1 MPKGVRVQRRHACPR
16 PECLHELPEPLPT
29 DPSFDALATLPLV
42 RDHEERRCGGRACSL
57 GGEIL
62 AEDGARGRRQEYRHL
77 MPALALDPTQP
88 KIWRD
93 VSHIERRYL
102 APAEPPV
109 GHERK
114 NGALAYRALLQE
126 GSDRRPRGHGGYPR
140 FTTRARQLIQRIADQ
155 LVAANG
161 PPAEAAERGE
171 ADADRVALEPA
182 PGQVVL
188 VVATGLRREVRH
200 EHRYPHLL
208 HD

>member
-1 MPKGVRVQRRHACPR
+1 MPKGVRVQRRNACPR

-77 MPALALDPTQP
+77 MTALALDPTQP
-88 KIWRD
+88 EIGRD
-93 VSHIERRYL
+93 VSDIKRRHL
-102 APAEPPV
+102 APPEAPI

-114 NGALAYRALLQE
+114 NGALAYRALPQE
-126 GSDRRPRGHGGYPR
+126 GFDRRPRGHGGHPR
-140 FTTRARQLIQRIADQ
+140 PTARARQLIQGIADQ
-155 LVAANG
+155 LVTANG
-161 PPAEAAERGE
+161 PLAEAPERGQ

-182 PGQVVL
+182 PG
-188 VVATGLRREVRH
+188 
-200 EHRYPHLL
+200 
-208 HD
+208 